1 MAKIVR
7 LTENDLVNLVKRV
20 MNEQSELMGMEMP
33 NVDKMK
39 SMFLST
45 DELTPEIK
53 ELSKEVKMAM
63 QSCISENNLYKV
75 KGFLDG
81 IENKK
86 MSLINTV
93 MANLFDSKMGGK
105 SIGQEFNE
113 FTHCVRKKVGGKLDN
128 M

>member
-1 MAKIVR
+1 
-7 LTENDLVNLVKRV
+7 

-63 QSCISENNLYKV
+63 QSCVSENNLYKV

-93 MANLFDSKMGGK
+93 MANLFDTKMGGK

-113 FTHCVRKKVGGKLDN
+113 FTDCVRKKVGDKLDN